1 MRRKVLFFL
10 PVVVLALLTLGGL
23 RASALAL
30 RGGYAQLQP
39 VGPDNT
45 PKVGKKA
52 PDFELAKGL
61 NPKEGTLG
69 MKDFLGKK
77 RVLLAFYQ
85 ADFNAG

>member
-10 PVVVLALLTLGGL
+10 PVVALALLT
-23 RASALAL
+23 
-30 RGGYAQLQP
+30 GYAQLHP
-39 VGPDNT
+39 VGPDHT
-45 PKVGKKA
+45 PKVGEKA
-52 PDFELAKGL
+52 PDFELPKGL
-61 NPKEGTLG
+61 KPQDGTLG

>member
-1 MRRKVLFFL
+1 MRRKALFVL
-10 PVVVLALLTLGGL
+10 PVVVLALLRL
-23 RASALAL
+23 
-30 RGGYAQLQP
+30 GYAQLHP

-69 MKDFLGKK
+69 IKDFLGKK
-77 RVLLAFYQ
+77 RVLLTFYQ